1 LARLAIFTAQLG
13 TISETFIRRHLE
25 GIAPGETVAV
35 ARHSTHPTDGRWQ
48 APCPVLFLDRAVSGW
63 PARIAHR
70 GGRTWPD
77 LRASAVARFLRRHG
91 VRVVLGEYLDQFVE
105 FVPLLDRMSLPY
117 VVQGHGID
125 LSAALRD
132 RTTAE
137 GYLAYRSA
145 RAVLTRCE
153 PHRRRLIDL
162 GLSPDQVKVN
172 QGGVEIPTRVPE
184 RGPTAARR
192 LLAIGRMTPKKGPI
206 YLLEAFRRAA
216 LRDPGLT
223 LDYVGAGELLA
234 AARQFV
240 AACDLEGRVRLH
252 GAASAPTTAGLLADC
267 GVFVQHSLTD
277 PETGD
282 EEGLPTSIQ
291 EAMAHGLAV
300 VATRHAGIPETVIEG
315 ETGLLVDEGDVGAMA
330 EALAAATAV
339 ATRLGAAGRRRAEA
353 LYGWDQERARLAA
366 WLFAGAAPA

>member
-1 LARLAIFTAQLG
+1 
-13 TISETFIRRHLE
+13 LE

-35 ARHSTHPTDGRWQ
+35 VRHSTRPTDGRWQ
-48 APCPVLFLDRAVSGW
+48 APCPVLFLDRAMSSW
-63 PARIAHR
+63 PPRLAHR

-77 LRASAVARFLRRHG
+77 LRAGAVARFLRRRG

-105 FVPLLDRMSLPY
+105 FVPLLDRLSLPY

-132 RTTAE
+132 PATAE

-162 GLSPDQVKVN
+162 GLAADRVN
-172 QGGVEIPTRVPE
+172 VNPGGVDLPPRVPE
-184 RGPTAARR
+184 RGPAAAGR

-240 AACDLEGRVRLH
+240 AACDLEGRARLH
-252 GAASAPTTAGLLADC
+252 GAASEATMAGLLAGC

-291 EAMAHGLAV
+291 EAMAHGMAV
-300 VATRHAGIPETVIEG
+300 VATRHAGIPEAVIED
-315 ETGLLVDEGDVGAMA
+315 ETGLLVDEGDVAAMA
-330 EALAAATAV
+330 EAFVAVPAIAA
-339 ATRLGAAGRRRAEA
+339 RLGAAGRRRAEA
-353 LYGWDQERARLAA
+353 LYGWEQERSRLAA